1 MNVQSEGR
9 REQAGVSMPLLSLFW
24 VFCRIGA
31 FSFGGGLSG
40 WVYRE
45 VVLMRPWMTEEEF
58 LSALAVS
65 QILPGANI
73 TNLAVCVGLK
83 RGFIGASV
91 AVCGL
96 LMVPFFAVISL
107 FSLYNQVAGL
117 GWLTSA
123 LDGVTAAAI
132 GLLLMTV
139 WKGGRSA
146 VRNISSGLALLATFV
161 MIGILH
167 WPLVP
172 VVFGVGILSVAAAWP
187 RKSKDA

>member
-1 MNVQSEGR
+1 M
-9 REQAGVSMPLLSLFW
+9 
-24 VFCRIGA
+24 
-31 FSFGGGLSG
+31 
-40 WVYRE
+40 
-45 VVLMRPWMTEEEF
+45 
-58 LSALAVS
+58 
-65 QILPGANI
+65 PGANI

-83 RGFIGASV
+83 RGFIGCGV

-96 LMVPFFAVISL
+96 LAVPFFAVIGL

-117 GWLTSA
+117 VWLTSA
-123 LDGVTAAAI
+123 LDGITAAAV

-139 WKGGRSA
+139 WRGGRSA
-146 VRNISSGLALLATFV
+146 VRDIPSAAALIATFV

-187 RKSKDA
+187 RRNKDA